1 MSKQL
6 KLPTLLVIADN
17 PTIRFWVKKHL
28 DDKFFIICAEKRHE
42 VIDALNSRLD
52 FIIIDS
58 ELESCDALDLC
69 KEISKITQKSL
80 VPILLV
86 TGRLKK
92 SFRDKAHQCGVSDFL
107 SDQLDL
113 DELEIRIATGKKAAS
128 ARDKTVDLGL
138 SIKMPTQNFS
148 GGSLKNKFVLTD
160 AGLKLLAEAKKENTP
175 IALLILQIDHFTDLE
190 NSSDMA
196 GHLNAFIQ
204 RLLREKDVLIP
215 STEGRSILLLWNTK
229 PDASRLIAERLRE
242 KIRLHRFST
251 KAGPQELTVSIAVS
265 SLEASEKGF
274 SKMIDSAVKSLKT
287 HSETN
292 LIISLDPETP

>member
-28 DDKFFIICAEKRHE
+28 DDRFFVICAEKRHE
-42 VIDALNSRLD
+42 AIDALNSRLD

-58 ELESCDALDLC
+58 QLESCNALDLC

-92 SFRDKAHQCGVSDFL
+92 SFRDKAQQSGVSDFL
-107 SDQLDL
+107 SDQLDI
-113 DELEIRIATGKKAAS
+113 DELEIRIATGKRAAS
-128 ARDKTVDLGL
+128 ARDKTVNLGL
-138 SIKMPTQNFS
+138 SIKMPTQNFA
-148 GGSLKNKFVLTD
+148 GGSLKNKFVLPD
-160 AGLKLLAEAKKENTP
+160 AGLKILAEAKRENAP
-175 IALLILQIDHFTDLE
+175 AALLILQIDRFEELE
-190 NSSDMA
+190 NAADMA
-196 GHLNAFIQ
+196 GHLNQFIQ
-204 RLLREKDVLIP
+204 KLLREKDLLIP
-215 STEGRSILLLWNTK
+215 SAEGRAILLLWNTK

-274 SKMIDSAVKSLKT
+274 NKMIDAAVKSLKT

-292 LIISLDPETP
+292 LIISLDPEIL